1 MDITLIDDTLDP
13 VVYAVAISADET
25 ALLSRTAWAR
35 MARILHVEEDAV
47 REKAEAMLTPAEIV
61 RFENESIMACAAAQ
75 AMDAVGRTYMMTPE
89 VEPYEPHAH
98 DAGQSE
104 AEAKDPRAA
113 KSEPTAPRSPLRFTV
128 RIHPVP
134 AMELDLKT
142 PVGHSVEESDEER
155 VTRALRARL
164 HGTIPEALLRTALA
178 MKQEAFDQE
187 LAEAGITYREY
198 RIENNLKPQ
207 DVQDALY
214 DEAFDELSEDIAFDL
229 AFLRLGLEIRADDIQ
244 AALAD
249 IAPDQRESFRRDLKE
264 TGRECLLHQ
273 KARRH
278 AALRWAVENLME

>member
-1 MDITLIDDTLDP
+1 MDITLIDDALDP
-13 VVYAVAISADET
+13 VVYAVAISADES

-35 MARILHVEEDAV
+35 MARILRVEEDVV
-47 REKAEAMLTPAEIV
+47 REKAEAMLTPAEIT
-61 RFENESIMACAAAQ
+61 RFERESIMACAAAQ
-75 AMDAVGRTYMMTPE
+75 AMDAVGRTYMITPE

-104 AEAKDPRAA
+104 AEPETRNG
-113 KSEPTAPRSPLRFTV
+113 TAPTTQYGPLRFTV
-128 RIHPVP
+128 RVHPVP

-164 HGTIPEALLRTALA
+164 HGTIPEALLRTTLA

-229 AFLRLGLEIRADDIQ
+229 VFLRLGLEIKPDNIQ
-244 AALAD
+244 AALAS
-249 IAPDQRESFRRDLKE
+249 IAPDQRENFTRDLKE